1 MKFLTSISNIK
12 SDSSLLKSGFVVFMV
27 VILSALAVNKS
38 VMARTSPNLVVT
50 TNDIEQMRV
59 AIQKEGRFKQAFIAN
74 KTSVDQQITQ
84 TITVPL
90 PKDGGGGYTH
100 ERHKK
105 NYKLMVNASI
115 VYQLTQN
122 ERYANYVR
130 DMLFEYAELYPT
142 LPLHPKRKMGKQNP
156 GKLFWQSLNEAVW
169 LVHTSQAYD
178 LILPSLSDAEKER
191 IEQGLFRPIVRFLSV
206 ESPETF
212 NKVHNHGTW
221 TTAAVG
227 MTGYV
232 LGEPEWVEQALYGLD
247 KSGKGGF
254 LKQLDELFSPQGYY
268 NEGPYYQRYALMPFV
283 TFAKAIQTNQP
294 ERKIFEYR
302 DGIVLKAIDTTIQ
315 LSYNKLF
322 FPINDAIKDKGIDT
336 IELVNGVA
344 IAYGLTGDAGLLDIA
359 KQQDQILL
367 TGDGLKVA
375 QALDKKLGQPY
386 QFTSVAFGDGNDG
399 KQGALVI
406 MRQNVKGEQAVLFK
420 PAAQG
425 LGHGHFDKLTW
436 QFYDKGEEIVSDYG
450 AARFLNVEA
459 KYGGR
464 YLPENDTWAK
474 QTIAHNTVVV
484 DEKSHFNANVAMGNR
499 NHPELSFFEKNDTVT
514 ISSAHIAS
522 AYKGVSL
529 KRTMALIKLP
539 NERKSDPEQG
549 LVVDIFDVK
558 SQEKHQYD
566 LPVHYKGHLIN
577 TSFTLDTHVTAL
589 PVLGKEN
596 GYQHLW
602 LKAQAQ
608 PKAGLSQITWLNK
621 NGRFYTQSSLMD
633 GDASFI
639 FTQIGANDPLFN
651 LRNEN
656 AFINRKTKSKNHT
669 FVSVLEPHG
678 EYNPSKE
685 FTLSAV
691 SKIEKLSHKK
701 IKNIDVVEIIFTG
714 DKRYLLAFNSAENI
728 KENQLNKFSF
738 NGSKYQF
745 NGRFKFLEIKE

>member
-1 MKFLTSISNIK
+1 MNFFNQTSFAKSVLLISRRLMK
-12 SDSSLLKSGFVVFMV
+12 GV
-27 VILSALAVNKS
+27 VISLTFIATTQLSLASDETKLFI
-38 VMARTSPNLVVT
+38 TSAEI
-50 TNDIEQMRV
+50 DSMRV
-59 AIQKEGRFKQAFIAN
+59 AIKEEGRFKEAFLMV
-74 KTSVDQQITQ
+74 KTSVDQQLTQ
-84 TITVPL
+84 PIVVPL

-105 NYKLMVNASI
+105 NYKLMINAGI
-115 VYQLTQN
+115 VYQLTKD
-122 ERYANYVR
+122 ESYANYVR
-130 DMLFEYAELYPT
+130 DMLVEYAALYPT

-169 LVHTSQAYD
+169 LVYTSQAYD
-178 LILPSLSDAEKER
+178 LILSSLSKSEKLN
-191 IEQGLFRPIVRFLSV
+191 IETGLFRPMVKFLSV
-206 ESPETF
+206 DSPETF

-232 LGEPEWVEQALYGLD
+232 MGEQEWVEQALYGLD
-247 KSGKGGF
+247 KSGTGGF
-254 LKQLDELFSPQGYY
+254 LRQLDELFSPEGYY

-283 TFAKAIQTNQP
+283 TFAKAIQVNEP
-294 ERKIFEYR
+294 ERKIVEYR

-344 IAYGLTGDAGLLDIA
+344 IAYGVTGDPRLLDIA

-375 QALDKKLGQPY
+375 QALDNNLEQPY
-386 QFTSVAFGDGNDG
+386 DFKSVAFGDGNDG

-406 MRQNVKGEQAVLFK
+406 MRQNVNGEQAVLFK

-464 YLPENDTWAK
+464 YLPENKTWAK

-484 DEKSHFNANVAMGNR
+484 DEKSHFNANVKKGNK
-499 NHPELSFFEKNDTVT
+499 NHPELLFFEKTDNVT
-514 ISSAHIAS
+514 ISSAKIDS

-529 KRTMALIKLP
+529 KRTIALINLSNKDKP
-539 NERKSDPEQG
+539 DQG
-549 LVVDIFDVK
+549 QSLVIDVFDAE
-558 SQEKHQYD
+558 STNKHQYD
-566 LPVHYKGHLIN
+566 LPVHYKGHLISTN
-577 TSFTLDTHVTAL
+577 FKLDTQLTSL

-602 LKAQAQ
+602 LKAQAT
-608 PKAGLSQITWLNK
+608 PKAGLSQITWLNE
-621 NGRFYTQSSLMD
+621 NGSFYTNSSIMD
-633 GDASFI
+633 GDSSLI

-656 AFINRKTKSKNHT
+656 AFINRKKHAKRHT
-669 FVSVLEPHG
+669 FVSVLETHG

-685 FTLSAV
+685 FTVAAV
-691 SKIEKLSHKK
+691 SKIEQLSHTKDN
-701 IKNIDVVEIIFTG
+701 NIDVVEVNFKSG
-714 DKRYLLAFNSAENI
+714 KRYVLAFNSTRLS
-728 KENQLNKFSF
+728 KSKQLNTFSL
-738 NGSKYQF
+738 NGIEYQF
-745 NGRFKFLEIKE
+745 NGRFKLFEIKK